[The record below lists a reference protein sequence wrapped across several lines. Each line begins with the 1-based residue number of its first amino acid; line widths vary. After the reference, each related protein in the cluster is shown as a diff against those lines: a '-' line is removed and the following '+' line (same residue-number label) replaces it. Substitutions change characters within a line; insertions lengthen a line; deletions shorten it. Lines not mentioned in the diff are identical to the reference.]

1 MVQEPHH
8 FEAGRDEWR
17 VATKAAP
24 TDAQWRDA
32 ELAWRIC
39 GHVKSNAIVLVKDG
53 QAVGI
58 GAGQQKRVDS
68 AEIAARKADGRA
80 AGGASAS
87 DAFYPFPDGIEA
99 AAGAGVAVVVQPG
112 GAMRDED
119 LIRRAD
125 ELGLAMV
132 LTGERHFLH

>member
-1 MVQEPHH
+1 MGV
-8 FEAGRDEWR
+8 AGRDSWR
-17 VATKAAP
+17 VVTKAAP
-24 TDAQWRDA
+24 TEAEWRDA
-32 ELAWRIC
+32 ELAWRLC

-68 AEIAARKADGRA
+68 GEIAARKAAGRA
-80 AGGASAS
+80 AGGACAS

-112 GAMRDED
+112 GGMRDDQIIE
-119 LIRRAD
+119 RAD

-132 LTGERHFLH
+132 FTGERHFLH